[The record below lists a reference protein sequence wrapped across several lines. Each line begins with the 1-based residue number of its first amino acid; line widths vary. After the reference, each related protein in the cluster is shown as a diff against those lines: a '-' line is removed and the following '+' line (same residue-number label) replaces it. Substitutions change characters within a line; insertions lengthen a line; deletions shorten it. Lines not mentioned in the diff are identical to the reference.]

1 MLVFSHGVSNLFQLF
16 LHGILHLRMVMVLLG
31 GHLTELIVQH
41 RDHLLLVA
49 DLFFATIVFFIKS
62 LEDIL
67 VRLTFARDPLYDL
80 LCLGYHV
87 TFHKILL
94 LEL

>member
-1 MLVFSHGVSNLFQLF
+1 
-16 LHGILHLRMVMVLLG
+16 MVMVLLG

-67 VRLTFARDPLYDL
+67 IRLTFAGDPLYDL
-80 LCLGYHV
+80 LRLGYHV
-87 TFHKILL
+87 TFHEILL
-94 LEL
+94 LEF